1 VSTPRPSPVPPPRL
15 RQGTLLSLVRGGID
29 RLPDRRGESL
39 DIFTTIFVRPA
50 LDFRPAVA
58 RFARHLCT
66 RGGPVAF
73 GPVGR
78 FGSRP
83 VENRS

>member
-1 VSTPRPSPVPPPRL
+1 VSTPLRSPARPTRL
-15 RQGTLLSLVRGGID
+15 RRGTLLWRVRSGID

-50 LDFRPAVA
+50 LEFRPAVA

-66 RGGPVAF
+66 GGGTVAF

-78 FGSRP
+78 LGSRP

>member
-1 VSTPRPSPVPPPRL
+1 VSTPHPGPMLQTGL
-15 RQGTLLSLVRGGID
+15 RQATLLSRVRGGID

-50 LDFRPAVA
+50 LEFRPAVA

-66 RGGPVAF
+66 GAGTVAF
-73 GPVGR
+73 RPIGR
-78 FGSRP
+78 LGSRP